1 VWIGFDTEYRVCA
14 GLFSSI
20 VSLEPALIGNETT
33 KPESRAR
40 YALLKLEAG
49 YKSPFQR
56 HDNVIHLTR
65 VKGGSM
71 YDL

>member
-1 VWIGFDTEYRVCA
+1 MRKEEKTGLVLSYSSICEGVGWVWIGFDTEYRVCA

-40 YALLKLEAG
+40 YALLILEAG
-49 YKSPFQR
+49 
-56 HDNVIHLTR
+56 
-65 VKGGSM
+65 
-71 YDL
+71 